1 MPQQCRSWKQY
12 VVLVSFNDRSGGKRQ
27 VQNAELNLDLQLFN
41 PKIALPVTHA
51 QEKLPHS

>member
-12 VVLVSFNDRSGGKRQ
+12 VLVSFNDRSGGKRQ

-41 PKIALPVTHA
+41 PKITLPVTNA